1 MYFEHFSVHT
11 LNIVL
16 WIGST
21 YSYFKL
27 LNIKNTLLLP
37 YKFVIIPVIMCRPNT
52 IVLLQHDKS
61 WFAAFGEVQTIE
73 ELYVV
78 FPLLKCVFHS
88 TSWA

>member
-21 YSYFKL
+21 YSYL
-27 LNIKNTLLLP
+27 LNIK
-37 YKFVIIPVIMCRPNT
+37 T

-61 WFAAFGEVQTIE
+61 WFAAFGEAQTIK

-78 FPLLKCVFHS
+78 FPLLKCIFHS